1 MERLNQRKTAYNAIF
16 GSDIFNQLPSKKQT
30 PICNNNNNNN
40 YYEHPSL
47 SSNQMKVSL
56 SSSNFHNERPFSSNH
71 YNYNKANIHPL
82 DGVRT
87 NYSKMLSE
95 FYNVSINNNA
105 KQNSNKNENDFKCH
119 RKKNSAMGTLH
130 NELMESQPFKYPTQT
145 NRIESL
151 KSNIFNDISKEKQNK
166 ENNSNFVNI
175 KHNNWNT
182 NLDWKNSKSELVFL
196 QHKPNIHSVNNTK
209 INCKDFKD
217 YYNKKNNNDYQY
229 QNDYMKRNNSSVMNY
244 NLRESSNQTLKNGI
258 DRIQNFS
265 REMLNDVKKANQKIV
280 EFYP

>member
-1 MERLNQRKTAYNAIF
+1 
-16 GSDIFNQLPSKKQT
+16 
-30 PICNNNNNNN
+30 
-40 YYEHPSL
+40 
-47 SSNQMKVSL
+47 
-56 SSSNFHNERPFSSNH
+56 
-71 YNYNKANIHPL
+71 
-82 DGVRT
+82 
-87 NYSKMLSE
+87 
-95 FYNVSINNNA
+95 
-105 KQNSNKNENDFKCH
+105 
-119 RKKNSAMGTLH
+119 MGTLH

-151 KSNIFNDISKEKQNK
+151 KSNIFNDVSKEKQNK

-175 KHNNWNT
+175 KHDNWNT

-229 QNDYMKRNNSSVMNY
+229 QNDYMKRNNSSVINY

-265 REMLNDVKKANQKIV
+265 REMLNDVKKANQKKV